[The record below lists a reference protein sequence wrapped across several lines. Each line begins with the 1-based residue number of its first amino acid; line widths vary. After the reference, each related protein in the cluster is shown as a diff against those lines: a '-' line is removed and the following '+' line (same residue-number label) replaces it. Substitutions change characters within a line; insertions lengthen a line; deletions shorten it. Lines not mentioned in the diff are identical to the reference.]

1 MIQWGQTVAS
11 EWTLREC
18 RVFFW
23 NRLYREA
30 PAALDELDRELLGTT
45 RDSSDDDRL
54 QFVLLRAFTAIF
66 EEGSSSTRRTLKAV
80 LLHGFASGGVASG
93 EDASLGAS
101 GAGSGIYEVVDRH
114 LTWQEAYSLV
124 GGNPADY
131 SARSRLCIALRA
143 ECQRQWE
150 AVFGSAAPRVLSEE
164 EAHV

>member
-1 MIQWGQTVAS
+1 MAN
-11 EWTLREC
+11 EWALRES
-18 RVFFW
+18 RVTFW
-23 NRLYREA
+23 NRLYRGA
-30 PAALDELDRELLGTT
+30 PAAMDELDRALLGFT

-54 QFVLLRAFTAIF
+54 QFVLLRAFTAAF
-66 EEGSSSTRRTLKAV
+66 VTGSPSTRRTLKAV
-80 LLHGFASGGVASG
+80 LLHGFASGAASSEG
-93 EDASLGAS
+93 AHRDASR
-101 GAGSGIYEVVDRH
+101 AGSELYEVVDRR